1 MSGRC
6 FGIIGLLLFIISAGI
21 LVCSLQAQDRATST
35 AVAASQSVD
44 PNKEPSEFNHHM
56 AGFALIGV
64 GILVLTG
71 LIFPQLRPVPF
82 IWPLLFILAGLF
94 LAAWSDGE
102 IWPRGNLSWAF
113 LLHHDPEARQHKI
126 YATLLIALGV
136 LEYLRARG
144 YLGRVWHTWG
154 FPILAICGA
163 GLLLIHDHSAGSG
176 ARSQEAK
183 AYLVNPALDVGGKPW
198 PAITPYDPPAAAL
211 SQHEGAPNMS
221 EAMDHSK
228 MNMDHSSMAMNNV
241 GIPTNDSHATNHV
254 HHMSP
259 SMKLV
264 EREHFWF
271 MVVGVTIAVFKFL
284 SDAALQ
290 NRRFIPYFW
299 PSATALLGVLLTFYR
314 E

>member
-6 FGIIGLLLFIISAGI
+6 FGILLLLFLVSGGI
-21 LVCSLQAQDRATST
+21 LVGSAQAQDRATST
-35 AVAASQSVD
+35 AVAASELVD

-71 LIFPQLRPVPF
+71 LIFPQLRLVPF

-126 YATLLIALGV
+126 YAILLIALGV
-136 LEYLRARG
+136 LEFLRARG
-144 YLGRVWHTWG
+144 YLGRVLHTWA
-154 FPILAICGA
+154 FPILAVCGA
-163 GLLLIHDHSAGSG
+163 GLLLIHDHNAGSG
-176 ARSQEAK
+176 ARSREAK
-183 AYLVNPALDVGGKPW
+183 AYLVNPSLDLDGKPW
-198 PAITPYDPPAAAL
+198 PAITPYDPPSAAL
-211 SQHEGAPNMS
+211 SQHEGAPNIP

-228 MNMDHSSMAMNNV
+228 MNMYPSSMATNNV
-241 GIPTNDSHATNHV
+241 ETPTKDSHAANHV

-271 MVVGVTIAVFKFL
+271 MVVGVNIAVFKFL
-284 SDAALQ
+284 SDAASQ